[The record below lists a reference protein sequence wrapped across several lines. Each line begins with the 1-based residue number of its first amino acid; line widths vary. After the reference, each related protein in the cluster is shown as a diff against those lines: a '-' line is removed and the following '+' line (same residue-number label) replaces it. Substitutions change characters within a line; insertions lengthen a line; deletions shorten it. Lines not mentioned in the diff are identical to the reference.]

1 MVSYRA
7 IALGINQYQFL
18 QPLSYAQ
25 SDAQAIYQ
33 FFVEEAGY
41 SPDQCLL
48 LVDSSPSINGH
59 STEPTY
65 TTIVDWLNRLA
76 QSGEKVGSTAKSEVL
91 WVFLS
96 GYGLLWQGEDYLL
109 PMDAQPQQVAETAI
123 PIRSLFEAIQQH
135 QGRRVVVLLDLKREQ
150 SSSLEAS
157 PSESSTHV
165 TALGQRTIALAKEFS
180 IPVILSCQPEEF
192 SHEVASLGHGLFAT
206 ALLEA
211 LRYYQGESLEV
222 LEQYLQE
229 RLPQL
234 SEHHLRPVQ
243 TPYSAIP
250 TDALA
255 WRLPSLLSTS
265 PYWDETLSTNGLPS
279 WVGVGHHESVNG
291 SSGKEGTT
299 QILLDQGRLRP
310 SASSST
316 PPTPPQTGK
325 EGVLVHTNNSGLGS
339 APLWMK
345 LLLWV
350 GGTALILGM
359 IAGVVIRNREAFTT
373 APEQGRSL
381 PAAGGQ
387 GTPLPANNPATPLN
401 PNSATPAT
409 QPGGQGGTNL
419 GTAAPQTTSAQA
431 NQAILDRARTLIL
444 PNQASQFSQAIREA
458 QKIKPGQPLY
468 AEAQADIA
476 RWSQVI
482 LDLAEGRAKQ
492 GQFEPAIATARLVPP
507 NNANV
512 YNRAQALI
520 QKWQEQAK
528 QQRTNQVLLKAAKGL
543 VREGQASAYNRAI
556 NAARKIPAGQPGAAE
571 ANQLVAGWSR
581 QIYLIAQSRAAR
593 GRYAEAIQ
601 TAALIPKD
609 TPSYSTAQKAIAAWK
624 TKVRAS

>member
-48 LVDSSPSINGH
+48 LVDSSPSINGY

-76 QSGEKVGSTAKSEVL
+76 QSGEKVGSTSKSEVL

-123 PIRSLFEAIQQH
+123 PIRSLFQAIQQH

-157 PSESSTHV
+157 PLESSTDV

-250 TDALA
+250 TDALV
-255 WRLPSLLSTS
+255 WQLPSLLSTS
-265 PYWDETLSTNGLPS
+265 PYWDETLSANGLPS

-325 EGVLVHTNNSGLGS
+325 EGVLVQTNNSGLGS
-339 APLWMK
+339 APLWLK

-419 GTAAPQTTSAQA
+419 GIAAPQTTSAQA

-507 NNANV
+507 NNPNV

-543 VREGQASAYNRAI
+543 VREGQASSYNRAI

-609 TPSYSTAQKAIAAWK
+609 TPSYPTAQKAIAAWK

>member
-48 LVDSSPSINGH
+48 LVDSSPSINGY

-76 QSGEKVGSTAKSEVL
+76 QSGEKVGSTSKSEVL

-123 PIRSLFEAIQQH
+123 PIRSLFQAIQQH

-150 SSSLEAS
+150 NSSLEAS
-157 PSESSTHV
+157 PLESSTDV

-250 TDALA
+250 TDALV
-255 WRLPSLLSTS
+255 WQLPSLLSTS
-265 PYWDETLSTNGLPS
+265 PYWDETLSANGLPS

-325 EGVLVHTNNSGLGS
+325 EGVLVQTNNSGLGS
-339 APLWMK
+339 APLWLK

-419 GTAAPQTTSAQA
+419 GIAAPQTTSAQA

-507 NNANV
+507 NNPNV

-543 VREGQASAYNRAI
+543 VREGQASSYNRAI

-609 TPSYSTAQKAIAAWK
+609 TPSYPTAQKAIAAWK